1 VILPAMG
8 PNQIDVR
15 SDLHADRVTILVSLG
30 FEMKDKSMDHAM
42 NFDPSATQ
50 LNSAIRP

>member
-15 SDLHADRVTILVSLG
+15 SDLHAGRVTVFVSIG

-50 LNSAIRP
+50 LISAIRP

>member
-15 SDLHADRVTILVSLG
+15 SDLHAGCVSLFVSIG
-30 FEMKDKSMDHAM
+30 LETKDESMDHRSHI
-42 NFDPSATQ
+42 DPSAGQ
-50 LNSAIRP
+50 LISVIRP